1 MPWKLLPCL
10 FGQLA
15 PDQYLAWV
23 EGSMKLQLYIL
34 RQLVIAC
41 AFSVGGLLVV
51 ALPGVAVSTI
61 HKMPHADFMV
71 LLRLLP
77 LTLQT
82 LVPYVLPMCFLLACV
97 ATYGRLAADREWT
110 AIQMSGTRPLQMIM
124 PAAVVACVLAL
135 GTFWMV
141 STQSPQ
147 MKERL
152 RSLKV
157 EAVAS
162 SVGNLGPGR
171 THMKLGEVLVEA
183 LWHDPDTGLLHDVYV
198 REPEREGRPKRDYH
212 AQTASMRV
220 HDGLLTVEMTD
231 LLSVDPVDG
240 SMGTFEWIGFD
251 YQLEEQ
257 GVVPS
262 IDPRYIKSNEIQ
274 RRLDAGEV
282 PAGKRDRYRYEI
294 HYRYVLSSAYF
305 LFMLLGVST
314 GLILRKGTQLG
325 ALASSSGYGL
335 LHYLLNIKLAKD
347 LGLGGYFSPE
357 AGAWTPTIIGL
368 LIAMPFMHR
377 ALKR

>member
-1 MPWKLLPCL
+1 
-10 FGQLA
+10 
-15 PDQYLAWV
+15 
-23 EGSMKLQLYIL
+23 MKLQLYIL
-34 RQLVIAC
+34 RQLVSAC

-51 ALPGVAVSTI
+51 ALPGIAVTTV
-61 HKMPHADFMV
+61 HKMPHADVMV
-71 LLRLLP
+71 LLKLLP

-82 LVPYVLPMCFLLACV
+82 LVPYVLPMCYLLACV

-110 AIQMSGTRPLQMIM
+110 AIQMSGTRPLNMLL
-124 PAAVVACVLAL
+124 PAAAVASVMAV

-147 MKERL
+147 LKERL
-152 RSLKV
+152 SELRV
-157 EAVAS
+157 QAVAS
-162 SVGNLGPGR
+162 SIGNLGPGR

-183 LWHDPDTGLLHDVYV
+183 LWHDPETGLLHDVYV

-220 HDGLLTVEMTD
+220 NNGLLTVEMTD

-251 YQLEEQ
+251 YQLKDQ
-257 GVVPS
+257 GFVPS
-262 IDPRYIKSNEIQ
+262 VNPRYLQSSELR

-282 PAGKRDRYRYEI
+282 PSMKRDRYRYEI
-294 HYRYVLSSAYF
+294 HYRYVLSSAFF

-325 ALASSSGYGL
+325 ALAASSGYGL
-335 LHYLLNIKLAKD
+335 LHYLLNINLSKS
-347 LGLGGYFSPE
+347 LGLGGLFSPE
-357 AGAWTPTIIGL
+357 AGAWTPTALGL
-368 LIAMPFMHR
+368 LIALPFMHR